1 MSILHHVSSPP
12 PPLGLLIIDSPFL
25 SLVKRQLRALLRLL
39 MDLRLH
45 LARSLDQGRVANAQP
60 TLLYATEIHP
70 SVSDYIHVKSDPE
83 CHLFIPVFEQR
94 LHAEESSLRGFHPR
108 DLHRHLHDRADRHHS
123 SRHQSHVF
131 DHH

>member
-1 MSILHHVSSPP
+1 
-12 PPLGLLIIDSPFL
+12 
-25 SLVKRQLRALLRLL
+25 

-45 LARSLDQGRVANAQP
+45 LSRSLDQGRVADAQS
-60 TLLYATEIHP
+60 TVVYAREIHL

-83 CHLFIPVFEQR
+83 RHLFIPLLEQR
-94 LHAEESSLRGFHPR
+94 VRAEESPLRGSHSR